1 LQIAEGSTTA
11 IVDVKNVSYSYNNSF
26 SSSIILNDISFKV
39 KEGDLLGII
48 GPNGAGKTTLF
59 QCMLGLLKDYYG
71 EITIFGED
79 TRRNKLVLKKIAY
92 IRQKNFIDRSFPAT
106 VNEIVSLG
114 TVGIK
119 ALSKEK
125 EEDKILS
132 VIESVGLFEYR
143 NKRIGQLSGGQQQRV
158 LIAKALIADPALLIL
173 DEPTTGIDQSTQ
185 DRFYALLKSLN
196 HEKNITIIWSSHD
209 LGAVNKLA
217 NKVACINKNMFFHG
231 NAYEFFENEK
241 LLKAYSES
249 AMQAHMQLH
258 LNKNPNSSNS
268 NSNNNGNNPTYS

>member
-1 LQIAEGSTTA
+1 LQIAEGSRPT
-11 IVDVKNVSYSYNNSF
+11 IVDVMNLSYSYNNSF
-26 SSSIILNDISFKV
+26 SSSIILDNISFKV

-59 QCMLGLLKDYYG
+59 QCMLGLLKNYVG

-92 IRQKNFIDRSFPAT
+92 IQQKNFIDRSFPAT

-114 TVGIK
+114 TVAVK
-119 ALSKEK
+119 KLSKEK

-132 VIESVGLFEYR
+132 AIESAGLLEYR

-158 LIAKALIADPALLIL
+158 LIAKALIAGPALLIL
-173 DEPTTGIDQSTQ
+173 DEPTAGIDQSTQ

-196 HEKNITIIWSSHD
+196 HEKNITIVWSSHD

-217 NKVACINKNMFFHG
+217 NKVACINKSMFFHG
-231 NAYEFFENEK
+231 NAYEFFDNEK

-249 AMQAHMQLH
+249 AMQAHVQLH
-258 LNKNPNSSNS
+258 LNKSTSSSSN
-268 NSNNNGNNPTYS
+268 NNNNNGNNPTYS

>member
-1 LQIAEGSTTA
+1 LQITEGSTPT
-11 IVDVKNVSYSYNNSF
+11 IIDVKNVSYSYNNSF
-26 SSSIILNDISFKV
+26 SSSIILDNISFKV
-39 KEGDLLGII
+39 KQGDLLGII

-59 QCMLGLLKDYYG
+59 QCMLGLLKDYIG

-79 TRRNKLVLKKIAY
+79 TRKKKSVLKKIAY
-92 IRQKNFIDRSFPAT
+92 IRQKNSIDGSFPAT
-106 VNEIVSLG
+106 VKEIVLLG

-119 ALSKEK
+119 GLSKEK

-158 LIAKALIADPALLIL
+158 LIAKALLADPTLLIL

-196 HEKNITIIWSSHD
+196 EEKNITIVWSSHD

-217 NKVACINKNMFFHG
+217 NKIACINKSMFFHG

-258 LNKNPNSSNS
+258 SNKNAS
-268 NSNNNGNNPTYS
+268 SNNNDNNLTYS